1 MKSVSKKRAGRLA
14 KEADDLASSI
24 NGGIEGVMGQGEECD
39 SVDTKFLQG
48 LLDKKDKQTL
58 EENIINS
65 SGQPEVEIMIT
76 K

>member
-24 NGGIEGVMGQGEECD
+24 NGGNEGVKDQDEECD

-48 LLDKKDKQTL
+48 LLDKKDKQTF
-58 EENIINS
+58 EENKINS
-65 SGQPEVEIMIT
+65 SGQPEVEIMI
-76 K
+76 KK